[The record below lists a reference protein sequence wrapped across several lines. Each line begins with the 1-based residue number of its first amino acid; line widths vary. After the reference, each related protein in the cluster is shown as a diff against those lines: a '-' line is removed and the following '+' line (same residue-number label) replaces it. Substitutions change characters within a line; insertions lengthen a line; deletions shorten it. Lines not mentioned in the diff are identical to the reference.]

1 MSEPIQAKFRA
12 QMNSIMQAV
21 DEIFNGKRNPKET
34 GIIILTFAYGDVPD
48 KRCNYISNGADR
60 KEIAVMLKEM
70 ISRWEGM
77 AEQKGGNA

>member
-1 MSEPIQAKFRA
+1 MSEPIQAKFRD
-12 QMNSIMQAV
+12 QMTSIMEAV
-21 DEIFNGKRNPKET
+21 DEIFNGQVGQRET
-34 GIIILTFAYGDVPD
+34 GIVILTFAYGDVPD